1 MRKVNLAGCCFFCPF
16 LIMMIL
22 PLLVV
27 LVVVVV
33 VAVASD
39 ASNVVVVA
47 IGQASTMFFIFPKQ
61 KHRRGWGSSESK
73 VVSPHLWN
81 TPLNLYQQTI
91 KGFLS

>member
-1 MRKVNLAGCCFFCPF
+1 MQDVVFFCPF

-39 ASNVVVVA
+39 ASNVVVSPSA
-47 IGQASTMFFIFPKQ
+47 RHRRCFSFSKT

-73 VVSPHLWN
+73 VVSPQLWN